1 MVSVQ
6 PEVEAPVAAPRGVED
21 RERLAL
27 EGEDHGEIPDERVG
41 MQVSPSAKNCFQN
54 VPEPVLAIGALA
66 PAEPDPAVDIP
77 ADDENGP
84 VCPFHG

>member
-1 MVSVQ
+1 
-6 PEVEAPVAAPRGVED
+6 VAAPRVVQD

-41 MQVSPSAKNCFQN
+41 VQVSPSAKDGFQN

-77 ADDENGP
+77 TDNENGA